1 MATKTAVTV
10 KMRGRPTKKNPAG
23 KVRQVTF
30 HKAGTEESLCKPTMI
45 KIHGK
50 TFKGRRGGR
59 ALCGGEISADASE
72 ARGVFARCAKK
83 AKGDHSEMKAC
94 IHRNYRLEK

>member
-10 KMRGRPTKKNPAG
+10 KMHGKDG
-23 KVRQVTF
+23 KVHLATF
-30 HKAGTEESLCKPTMI
+30 HKAGTKESLCKPTTI
-45 KIHGK
+45 KIKGK
-50 TFKGRRGGR
+50 TFQGKRGGR
-59 ALCGGEISADASE
+59 ALCGGKISAGASE

-94 IHRNYRLEK
+94 IRRNYRMEK